1 VYHIYDYTQLPV
13 KLLAT
18 LAAGLREDSRSAMS
32 VSGMRVSPKD
42 LLMAAAVDR
51 LSLLVWSKTKDA
63 EKGRKR
69 PKSIVEALTKEEK
82 KEIMTFASAEEFEE
96 ARRKIINGN

>member
-1 VYHIYDYTQLPV
+1 M
-13 KLLAT
+13 KLTAT
-18 LAAGLREDSRSAMS
+18 LAAGLRDDSRSAMS
-32 VSGMRVSPKD
+32 LSGMRVTPRD

-82 KEIMTFASAEEFEE
+82 KEVISFATAEEFEE
-96 ARRKIINGN
+96 ARRKIINGY

>member
-1 VYHIYDYTQLPV
+1 M
-13 KLLAT
+13 AT
-18 LAAGLREDSRSAMS
+18 LAAGLREDSRSMMS
-32 VSGMRVSPKD
+32 LNGMRVSPRD

-69 PKSIVEALTKEEK
+69 PKSIVEAITKEK
-82 KEIMTFASAEEFEE
+82 NKQIITFASAEDFEE
-96 ARRKIINGN
+96 ARRRIINGN

>member
-1 VYHIYDYTQLPV
+1 M
-13 KLLAT
+13 AT

-32 VSGMRVSPKD
+32 LSGMRVSPHD
-42 LLMAAAVDR
+42 LLIAAAVDR

-69 PKSIVEALTKEEK
+69 PKSIVEAITKEDN
-82 KEIMTFASAEEFEE
+82 KEIITFASAEEFEE
-96 ARRKIINGN
+96 ARRRIINGN

>member
-1 VYHIYDYTQLPV
+1 M
-13 KLLAT
+13 AT
-18 LAAGLREDSRSAMS
+18 LAAGLREESRSAMS
-32 VSGMRVSPKD
+32 LSGMRVLPRD

-63 EKGRKR
+63 KKGRKK

-82 KEIMTFASAEEFEE
+82 KEVIVFDSAESFEE
-96 ARRKIINGN
+96 ARKRIIHGD

>member
-1 VYHIYDYTQLPV
+1 M
-13 KLLAT
+13 AT
-18 LAAGLREDSRSAMS
+18 LAAGLREDSRSMMS
-32 VSGMRVSPKD
+32 LNGMRVSPRD

-69 PKSIVEALTKEEK
+69 PKSIVEAITKEENK
-82 KEIMTFASAEEFEE
+82 QFMTFASAEDFEE
-96 ARRKIINGN
+96 ARRRIINGN

>member
-1 VYHIYDYTQLPV
+1 MAI
-13 KLLAT
+13 

-32 VSGMRVSPKD
+32 IGGMRVNPKD
-42 LLMAAAVDR
+42 LMIAAAVDR

-69 PKSIVEALTKEEK
+69 PKSIVDVITKEEK
-82 KEIMTFASAEEFEE
+82 NEFMSFATVEDFEE
-96 ARRKIINGN
+96 ARRRIIHGN

>member
-1 VYHIYDYTQLPV
+1 M
-13 KLLAT
+13 AT
-18 LAAGLREDSRSAMS
+18 LAAGLREDSRSMMS
-32 VSGMRVSPKD
+32 LNGMRVSPRD

-69 PKSIVEALTKEEK
+69 PKSIVEAITKEENK
-82 KEIMTFASAEEFEE
+82 QIITFASAEDFEE
-96 ARRKIINGN
+96 ARRRIINGN

>member
-1 VYHIYDYTQLPV
+1 M
-13 KLLAT
+13 KLIAT

-32 VSGMRVSPKD
+32 LSGMRVTTKE

-63 EKGRKR
+63 EKGRRR
-69 PKSIVEALTKEEK
+69 PKSIVEALTGKEK
-82 KEIMTFASAEEFEE
+82 KKIATFATAEEFEKTKRE
-96 ARRKIINGN
+96 IIYGN

>member
-1 VYHIYDYTQLPV
+1 M
-13 KLLAT
+13 AT
-18 LAAGLREDSRSAMS
+18 LAAGLREDSRSMMS
-32 VSGMRVSPKD
+32 LNGMRVSPGD

-69 PKSIVEALTKEEK
+69 PKSIVEAITKEENK
-82 KEIMTFASAEEFEE
+82 QIITFASAEDFEE
-96 ARRKIINGN
+96 ARRRIINGN